1 MGPAKNY
8 RTEVDEYESTVL
20 YRTLLFH
27 DSRFLRTLE
36 QQLTQLTPNLF
47 CRSIILVVFHNC
59 VFHHISHIYQFCSII
74 ACSIVAYSI
83 IKIAKIPFWFLYEF
97 FRGP

>member
-36 QQLTQLTPNLF
+36 QQLTLNLLPTF
-47 CRSIILVVFHNC
+47 FVV
-59 VFHHISHIYQFCSII
+59 
-74 ACSIVAYSI
+74 
-83 IKIAKIPFWFLYEF
+83 L
-97 FRGP
+97 